1 MMTLIC
7 IGITIIVCLIFGY
20 ATGAF
25 NSDSDN
31 QAAGLRLTIVAAVI
45 GLLVSFTQ
53 PYSLTRISQGNIG
66 LKVNWSGNDRGISN
80 YEYETGWVFYN
91 WYNQVIYEFPGWQ
104 QHVQYPKQEVITKG
118 GFRTTIKPSF
128 NYKLISGSVGDMFQE
143 LRVEI
148 QQIEQGWLM
157 NAIVGSVNDVAN
169 RWTVDD
175 IFNKR
180 EEFETAIVAEVNKR
194 VKKWF
199 IMSQLRTNIEPP
211 LALQKS
217 INAKTRAIQD
227 VQVANNQKLVA
238 EAQAQQK
245 IAVARG
251 DSAQAV
257 IRAAGEAE
265 AIHLKQIIL
274 TPLYVEY
281 MKTQKWN
288 GVNPSTVLGGQGIM
302 VNVK

>member
-1 MMTLIC
+1 MTLIC
-7 IGITIIVCLIFGY
+7 LGITIVVCLILGS
-20 ATGAF
+20 ASGAF
-25 NSDSDN
+25 SMDSDN
-31 QAAGLRLTIVAAVI
+31 QKAGMKLTIVVAVI
-45 GLLVSFTQ
+45 GIVVSLTQ
-53 PYSLTRISQGNIG
+53 PYSLTRVSQGNIG
-66 LKVNWSGNDRGISN
+66 LKVNWSGNDRGISK

-148 QQIEQGWLM
+148 EQIEQGWLM

-211 LALQKS
+211 RALQES

-245 IAVARG
+245 IAIARG

-265 AIHLKQIIL
+265 AIRRKQITL
-274 TPLYVEY
+274 TPLYIDY
-281 MKTQKWN
+281 MKTSKWD
-288 GVNPSTVLGGQGIM
+288 GKNPSTVLGGQGVI
-302 VNVK
+302 VTVK